1 MTDVRSSG
9 VNTIIDV
16 VPDVQLTLYIRMG
29 ERISAGGPQVRLN
42 EVELAASTITGNGYA
57 VGSNITYCPILILN
71 IFCLI
76 LILY

>member
-9 VNTIIDV
+9 VNTIIEV

-42 EVELAASTITGNGYA
+42 EVELAASTITGNGYDCCSLQRTPA
-57 VGSNITYCPILILN
+57 SLKCEHI
-71 IFCLI
+71 
-76 LILY
+76 

>member
-1 MTDVRSSG
+1 MMTDVRSSG

-16 VPDVQLTLYIRMG
+16 VPEVQLILYIRMG

-57 VGSNITYCPILILN
+57 VGSNITHCPI
-71 IFCLI
+71 
-76 LILY
+76 